1 MLPVIACAYCYEW
14 HLIMLIYM
22 LIYAL
27 SGSLSQF
34 VWYTQLSFL
43 HLMILHLM
51 ILHFI
56 ILFQVFPHP
65 SGTLYLLTFDCARA
79 FPYLS
84 AT

>member
-1 MLPVIACAYCYEW
+1 MPSVVACVYYYEW

-27 SGSLSQF
+27 CGSLSQF
-34 VWYTQLSFL
+34 VWSTQLSF
-43 HLMILHLM
+43 LHLM

-65 SGTLYLLTFDCARA
+65 SGTLYLPTFDCARA

-84 AT
+84 AS